1 MLIISERS
9 SENKIISKTGLKAGM
24 IIVFDPDSQ
33 SLLLFIPRT
42 NKIRRQFANILDT
55 NQIDEHRC
63 KELLTKPLIEGVKQL
78 KWPNG
83 RDKLPIPTG
92 SSEFGSLIGFLLN
105 FIDLTVVRYKIG
117 SYEQAYIICHKNS

>member
-24 IIVFDPDSQ
+24 IIVFDPYSQ

-42 NKIRRQFANILDT
+42 SKTRRQFANINDT
-55 NQIDEHRC
+55 NQIDEHHF

-92 SSEFGSLIGFLLN
+92 CGFASLIGFLLN
-105 FIDLTVVRYKIG
+105 FIDLTVVLYKIG
-117 SYEQAYIICHKNS
+117 NYEEAYIICYKNS